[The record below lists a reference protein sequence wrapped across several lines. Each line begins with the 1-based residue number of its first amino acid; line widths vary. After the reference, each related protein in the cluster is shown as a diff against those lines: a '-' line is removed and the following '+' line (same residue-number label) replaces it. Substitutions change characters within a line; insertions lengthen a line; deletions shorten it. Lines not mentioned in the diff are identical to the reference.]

1 MTRCFD
7 DFWQASSLDTHNLAE
22 FGRQMAAFDGDGRTL
37 RLEYSAA
44 PLPLPGVRRTALDRI
59 AVRRHSIREFGDR
72 PLGDKE
78 LSRLLASCRAW
89 GGPEHRSFPSAGASY
104 AVEVFLVQWRPGARM
119 AYYDAVDHGLVEL
132 PDPAPAWEEA
142 SSRINAP
149 VTGEP
154 AAMVVAVLFTDRL
167 TDKYDERGGRF
178 ALLEAGAVMQQ
189 LSLATAE
196 LGLAGVVAGGLV
208 DRYWSTRLGVR
219 EFGGRVAFGY
229 LVGHPADVRGGPG
242 RRR

>member
-1 MTRCFD
+1 MTRFLD
-7 DFWQASSLDTHNLAE
+7 DFWLASDLDVHT
-22 FGRQMAAFDGDGRTL
+22 MADFAQRMASFDSDTKPML
-37 RLEYSAA
+37 LDFPSAPI
-44 PLPLPGVRRTALDRI
+44 PLPRVRRGRLDRI
-59 AVRRHSIREFGDR
+59 SSRRRSGRDFAEKPLR
-72 PLGDKE
+72 PTDVA
-78 LSRLLASCRAW
+78 RLLGSCQAW
-89 GGPEHRSFPSAGASY
+89 NGPEHRGFPSAGAAY
-104 AVEVFLVQWRPGARM
+104 AVELFLIEWRPQPRM
-119 AYYDAVDHGLVEL
+119 AYYDPVAHGLVDL
-132 PDPAPAWEEA
+132 SDPAPGWEEA

-229 LVGHPADVRGGPG
+229 LVGHPAAVRPG